1 LKNTQFVELR
11 LLQYLE
17 FPNAWGE
24 LGMYPAELANL
35 QLEAVLR
42 KLGCGVE
49 EFLLLPSGSTIGL
62 GSEHFRAAAISHWL
76 SRRRTAKE
84 TENLKHLLSLEPD
97 EPMAR
102 AYLRQLRSSTS

>member
-1 LKNTQFVELR
+1 LNAQFVEQR

-42 KLGCGVE
+42 RLGCGVE
-49 EFLLLPSGSTIGL
+49 EFLLLPSGSTMGS

-76 SRRRTAKE
+76 ARRRTSQE
-84 TENLKHLLSLEPD
+84 TENLKRLLSLDPD

-102 AYLRQLRSSTS
+102 AYLRQIASSPPQ